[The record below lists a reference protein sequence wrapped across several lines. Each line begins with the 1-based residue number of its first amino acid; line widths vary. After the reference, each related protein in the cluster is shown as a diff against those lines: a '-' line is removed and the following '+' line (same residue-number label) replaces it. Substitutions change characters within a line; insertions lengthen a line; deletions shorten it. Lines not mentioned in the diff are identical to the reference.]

1 MIQFKGFK
9 PQAMQKIA
17 GTMGYQGDLQGFN
30 DYLNQNPDRMK
41 QMDMY
46 KHQAIQMLK
55 GGVIKANEGTLVDSN
70 IGSSPIT
77 DLTTKRA
84 LDPALVAGTEVDP
97 VGTVITD
104 NQLLGDGVGQV
115 TGDIKTSTT
124 LGAAGKADDVTKTD
138 ATTMDAKSISKD
150 VSKTVAE
157 NQAEQGNIDP
167 RAIVEA
173 EQSTSSSVS
182 ELNAAQ
188 GKGILM
194 ENPVQRK
201 IEDGELVSGAAN
213 AETASK
219 FTEQIQAAS
228 ATPSDK
234 ATVQGQLEGLMQQ
247 FEGGKTPPFAAGA
260 MRTAIQKMAARGMGA
275 SSLAGQAIMQ
285 AAMESALPIAQADAQ
300 VFASFEA
307 QNLSNRQQR
316 AMLAAE
322 QRARF
327 MGQEFDQAFQA
338 RVINA
343 SKISDVANMNFTA
356 EQQVALENSRIAN
369 TMNLANLSNR
379 QALVMAE
386 AAALSQLDMAN
397 LNNRQQAAVM
407 NAQSF
412 MQMDLANLSNRQ
424 QTSMFNAQ
432 SVVQAMFNDQAAE
445 NASRQFNAAS
455 ENQTDQFFAS
465 LKSQVSQFNT
475 AQANAM
481 TQFNAGET
489 NAMEKFAAEMMNQRD
504 QFNAQNRLVID
515 QSNAQWRR
523 SVATADTASIN
534 RANELNATN
543 LLGISNTA
551 YNDLWSY
558 YQDSMEY
565 AWNSAENERGRVFE
579 MALQKLGIDAAA
591 DISQAKLDY
600 QSSAAWGGLIAT
612 MFTSPFGEDTLL
624 SRSIGRYF
632 T

>member
-9 PQAMQKIA
+9 PQAMQRIA
-17 GTMGYQGDLQGFN
+17 GTMGYQGDMQGFN
-30 DYLNQNPDRMK
+30 DYLNQNPDKMK

-46 KHQAIQMLK
+46 KNQAIQMLK

-84 LDPALVAGTEVDP
+84 LDPELSSGTMVDP
-97 VGTVITD
+97 VGTVITSD
-104 NQLLGDGVGQV
+104 QLLDDDAGQV
-115 TGDIKTSTT
+115 KGDIELGTT
-124 LGAAGKADDVTKTD
+124 LTTAKEADDIKVKD
-138 ATTMDAKSISKD
+138 AKTMDAKSVSSD
-150 VSKTVAE
+150 VAKTVAE
-157 NQAEQGNIDP
+157 NQAEQGNVDP

-201 IEDGELVSGAAN
+201 IEDGELVSGVAN

-247 FEGGKTPPFAAGA
+247 FEGGNTPPFAAGA
-260 MRTAIQKMAARGMGA
+260 MRAAIQKMAARGMGA

-343 SKISDVANMNFTA
+343 SKISDIANMNFTA

-424 QTSMFNAQ
+424 QTAMFNAQ
-432 SVVQAMFNDQAAE
+432 SVVQAMFNDQSAE
-445 NASRQFNAAS
+445 NAARQFNAAS
-455 ENQTDQFFAS
+455 ENQTNQFFAN
-465 LKSQVSQFNT
+465 LASQVSQFNT

-481 TQFNAGET
+481 EQFNAGET

-523 SVATADTASIN
+523 AVATADTASIN

-591 DISQAKLDY
+591 DVSQAKLDY
-600 QSSAAWGGLIAT
+600 QTSAAWGGLIAT
-612 MFTSPFGEDTLL
+612 MFTTPFGEDTLL
-624 SRSIGRYF
+624 SRSMERFF